1 MSVLER
7 NLAALAGR
15 SEDFLRRLA
24 EPSDPRADIE
34 VVSSASGAPTARY
47 RGTWLHSRH
56 DPRREAAGQ
65 VARELDG
72 EATTGIALGFG
83 LGYAAEEFLAR
94 APGAALLVI
103 EPDCALFRAALASRD
118 LSAFLSSP
126 RVVFHVGAGAEEI
139 PGLLE
144 SLPLEKP
151 VFLRLRAEIEKDPA
165 RFRSAEEI
173 TRSYLLRREVNVN
186 TLNRFGRLWVR
197 NLCRNISSFVDSPGI
212 SRLAGHFSGVPALVL
227 AGGPTF
233 DAVAPR
239 LRELA
244 ERMLVIAVNTPLAAC
259 REAGVSP
266 DFTVVVDPQY
276 WASRTLDWARPAS
289 GFIVAEPSTHP
300 RVFRGDPSR
309 FLLCSS
315 LFPLGERLEAVVG
328 DRGKLGAGGSV
339 STSAWDLAR
348 LLGAQPIY
356 AAGLDLGFPGMR
368 THCRNAFFEQL
379 WYATCD
385 RLSPV
390 EGRQVRSLREIGVFA
405 VRSAGGGWV
414 ATDRRMLLYK
424 WWFENA
430 LAMRPGLRSFTLTG
444 DGAAIAGMPV
454 AAVEDAL
461 ALPRIRPLIDEKMAA
476 VTELCRGQA
485 DTGER
490 PNALLDVLGTLAADL
505 RELARVAGDGLAR
518 TDRLQ
523 AVLARRE
530 DPRELLSALDGID
543 RRILAISARNVAG
556 FLIQSVIHRVQG
568 AGDRVASESEV
579 LADSSEIYGGIL
591 ESARY
596 QGELLQR
603 AIDLL
608 APHGGA

>member
-1 MSVLER
+1 
-7 NLAALAGR
+7 
-15 SEDFLRRLA
+15 
-24 EPSDPRADIE
+24 
-34 VVSSASGAPTARY
+34 
-47 RGTWLHSRH
+47 
-56 DPRREAAGQ
+56 
-65 VARELDG
+65 
-72 EATTGIALGFG
+72 LGFG

-94 APGAALLVI
+94 APGAALLVV

-356 AAGLDLGFPGMR
+356 AAGLDLGFPGLR

-454 AAVEDAL
+454 SAVEDAL

-505 RELARVAGDGLAR
+505 RELARVAGDGLTR